1 MTYVS
6 RFSPDFSTLQK
17 KLPLTDIQTKE
28 TKNLVLNCCLHDSI
42 RLSYPAEPQENA
54 CHYLLYSSEGTL
66 CAALAMVPCGE
77 TVVECTAFT
86 LPAFRRKGCFDALL
100 SRALEDFEEYDIL
113 FPVSGSLSGYP
124 EYTGGSGRSAGYH
137 RIPDGM
143 DSSDNRQHAKSDAAS
158 VFSGKSQPV
167 RYLS

>member
-54 CHYLLYSSEGTL
+54 CQ
-66 CAALAMVPCGE
+66 
-77 TVVECTAFT
+77 
-86 LPAFRRKGCFDALL
+86 RRHPLR
-100 SRALEDFEEYDIL
+100 S
-113 FPVSGSLSGYP
+113 SGYGP
-124 EYTGGSGRSAGYH
+124 LR
-137 RIPDGM
+137 
-143 DSSDNRQHAKSDAAS
+143 
-158 VFSGKSQPV
+158 
-167 RYLS
+167 